1 MEGLLAAFNNLDL
14 LWRANGNQG
23 TNCWKDAG
31 MDYKKSVKGRMGL
44 FMYKANSAWIFKIV
58 PSIYNV
64 SDKKG
69 GIILW
74 IWSSLKVI
82 LYSNSS
88 FVQLNMK
95 DFSVLWVEV
104 EWHLTQ
110 MGVGGKPCHYI
121 VEWIYFVYYLLCDI
135 YTQRNMWG
143 NRPQFLVDI
152 KLTLATNWL
161 KWYLE
166 SLLYLSVVP
175 DLIFFKINLFNMISY
190 LICLA
195 I

>member
-23 TNCWKDAG
+23 TNCWKDAS
-31 MDYKKSVKGRMGL
+31 MNYKRSVKGRLGL
-44 FMYKANSAWIFKIV
+44 FIYKANNAWIFKIV

-69 GIILW
+69 GIILG

-95 DFSVLWVEV
+95 DFSVLWAEV

-110 MGVGGKPCHYI
+110 AGGGGEPCHYI
-121 VEWIYFVYYLLCDI
+121 VEWMYSITFFV
-135 YTQRNMWG
+135 T
-143 NRPQFLVDI
+143 F
-152 KLTLATNWL
+152 TL
-161 KWYLE
+161 K
-166 SLLYLSVVP
+166 
-175 DLIFFKINLFNMISY
+175 
-190 LICLA
+190 
-195 I
+195 